1 VQIIS
6 TTSKPN
12 NTANTKQFKATSN
25 DPTFINLC
33 KLMLAI
39 TLLTAVC
46 VGLSQ
51 NLQQFAA
58 IGLLLVLSVISLVST
73 ELTLPLA
80 LAYLPIGM
88 RFNLGGASSSLLISF
103 WLFDLVCLKNAI
115 WLIQHRY
122 WRRFKLQFSIAT
134 FLILFMV
141 ALFISALLSINLSL
155 SLRKLYDLGQ
165 YLAIFLALLSS
176 KWRNPKLSLHLL
188 LQTLLLSG
196 ACTALLGVI
205 QFYSQFA
212 WPSPY
217 AARDYYLEHTSA
229 MFEGT
234 RSFDILK
241 TGLDNW
247 VLINGPLRAF
257 GSLLT
262 PAGLG
267 QYLLMAIVVLVVY
280 VPLCQFRQS
289 PSSPSGQSSTPRL
302 NWVLVWLASELLLLA
317 IFFTYARASWFVVM
331 AIGATA
337 TILWLRQR
345 RQLHWPSRTK
355 LLIGIAALLVPLGLN
370 LLGFSLYHY
379 KFTDPL
385 ATSNP
390 SLSQPTTTRTK
401 IAQTSPK
408 ITTAIGNSL
417 HNWLSLDLGL
427 DLSLALQNSS
437 QITQTVLPT
446 PTPAVSL
453 ESNPNFVK
461 NQQQP
466 LVRLM
471 EIFNLQDHS
480 TQDRISA
487 WRYGFHTF
495 SKRPIFGR
503 GPGTFGLGGLAEITN
518 IPQQVSPEVEQAS
531 VQAHN
536 MYLNFL
542 VENGVVGLAL
552 YLWLIGY
559 TIYRLIQ
566 LRPHSTAAL
575 ATKLI
580 LILWLVAFSCDEFF
594 DNLFLYTKNGALLF
608 VVLGLAAILTTS
620 KTTTASRYSP
630 TQPNS

>member
-12 NTANTKQFKATSN
+12 NTTNTKQFKATSN
-25 DPTFINLC
+25 DLTFINLC

-39 TLLTAVC
+39 TLLTAAC
-46 VGLSQ
+46 VGLPQ

-58 IGLLLVLSVISLVST
+58 IGLLLVLSVISLIST
-73 ELTLPLA
+73 ELALPLA

-122 WRRFKLQFSIAT
+122 WQRFKLQLSIAT

-141 ALFISALLSINLSL
+141 ALVISALLSINLGL

-176 KWRNPKLSLHLL
+176 KWRNSKLSLHLL
-188 LQTLLLSG
+188 LQSLLLSG
-196 ACTALLGVI
+196 ACTALLGVV

-267 QYLLMAIVVLVVY
+267 QYLLMAIVVLVIY
-280 VPLCQFRQS
+280 VPLCQFRQA
-289 PSSPSGQSSTPRL
+289 PSRASGQSSTPRL

-331 AIGATA
+331 AVGATA
-337 TILWLRQR
+337 TILWLRHR
-345 RQLHWPSRTK
+345 RQLYWPSRTK
-355 LLIGIAALLVPLGLN
+355 LLVGTAALLVPLGLN

-390 SLSQPTTTRTK
+390 SLNQPTITK
-401 IAQTSPK
+401 VAQASPQIATSISK
-408 ITTAIGNSL
+408 GL

-427 DLSLALQNSS
+427 DLSLTLQSSS
-437 QITQTVLPT
+437 QISQTVVPT

-552 YLWLIGY
+552 YLLLISY

-620 KTTTASRYSP
+620 KTTTTSP
-630 TQPNS
+630 TQLNS

>member
-1 VQIIS
+1 
-6 TTSKPN
+6 
-12 NTANTKQFKATSN
+12 
-25 DPTFINLC
+25 
-33 KLMLAI
+33 M
-39 TLLTAVC
+39 
-46 VGLSQ
+46 
-51 NLQQFAA
+51 
-58 IGLLLVLSVISLVST
+58 
-73 ELTLPLA
+73 
-80 LAYLPIGM
+80 
-88 RFNLGGASSSLLISF
+88 
-103 WLFDLVCLKNAI
+103 
-115 WLIQHRY
+115 
-122 WRRFKLQFSIAT
+122 
-134 FLILFMV
+134 LFMV
-141 ALFISALLSINLSL
+141 ALVISALLSINLSL

-165 YLAIFLALLSS
+165 YLAIFLAILSS

-196 ACTALLGVI
+196 ACTALLGVV

-217 AARDYYLEHTSA
+217 TARDYYLEHTSA

-280 VPLCQFRQS
+280 VPLCQFRPT
-289 PSSPSGQSSTPRL
+289 PSRASGQSSTPHL
-302 NWVLVWLASELLLLA
+302 NWFLVWLASELLLLA

-337 TILWLRQR
+337 TLLWLRQR
-345 RQLHWPSRTK
+345 KRLHWPSRSK
-355 LLIGIAALLVPLGLN
+355 LLVGAAALLVPLGLN

-390 SLSQPTTTRTK
+390 SLSQPVPLAK
-401 IAQTSPK
+401 IFQASAKTPISVSNQ
-408 ITTAIGNSL
+408 L
-417 HNWLSLDLGL
+417 HKGLFGEALSLDLGL
-427 DLSLALQNSS
+427 DLSLVLQSSS

-552 YLWLIGY
+552 YLLLIGY

-566 LRPHSTAAL
+566 LRPQSTAAL

-608 VVLGLAAILTTS
+608 VVLGLAAVLTTT
-620 KTTTASRYSP
+620 KTTTTSR
-630 TQPNS
+630 NSLAQLNSEQA